1 MVLTHTDSESP
12 ETVVVA
18 HDAKVEISARPP
30 QRNRRDLSGRPQR
43 PRRTNAQELLITVGF
58 LTVALLLV
66 IAGSIVWVQSE
77 VDDLTTAVEGLTVA
91 ANPDQTNWLI
101 VGSDSR
107 EGIEEGS
114 EGSGV
119 FIGEEVI
126 GRRTDTLMVARLD
139 TDSGTVD
146 LMSLPRDLWVP
157 IHGTAR
163 DGRINSAFNG
173 EDGQQRLIDTVQNVL
188 DVDIHHYAEINF
200 VGFQA
205 GVDALGGVPVWF
217 DRALRDPASGLNIDT
232 PGCHVL
238 DGYEALAFA
247 RSRNL
252 EFYDGQAWRQD
263 GSGDLG
269 RSTRQK
275 FLLERMATHAT
286 ATLDITDV
294 GTMARLLGAAGDNLT
309 VDSGIT
315 TDRMVELARVFRN
328 MGDEAITTHVLPTV
342 PFRTPGGSAVLA
354 MQPAE
359 AQPILALF
367 RGEDPEPVV
376 AEEAA
381 VRLSIFNGSRTPGQA
396 GEVERALGA
405 EGFQIDLIDNGP
417 TTKETLISYGPGME
431 LGAERIAR
439 YLEVAPT
446 FVPDSDA
453 RGISLT
459 TGTNYEGI
467 REVPLDADEVSAP
480 EVPVPVGGEL
490 PPPIAATPS
499 IEIGVVPGTP
509 PPGTVCE

>member
-1 MVLTHTDSESP
+1 MVLTHADSEIQ
-12 ETVVVA
+12 EREAVT
-18 HDAKVEISARPP
+18 HDAEVKIATGSPP
-30 QRNRRDLSGRPQR
+30 PSRRSLNGRPQR
-43 PRRTNAQELLITVGF
+43 PRRTNVQELLITLGF
-58 LTVALLLV
+58 LVVALLLV

-77 VDDLTTAVEGLTVA
+77 VGEITTAVEGLA
-91 ANPDQTNWLI
+91 PADNPNQTNWLI

-114 EGSGV
+114 EGSEV

-126 GRRTDTLMVARLD
+126 GRRTDTVMIARLD
-139 TDSGTVD
+139 TDSGLVD

-157 IHGTAR
+157 IDGTAR

-173 EDGQQRLIDTVQNVL
+173 EDGQQRLIDTVQSVL
-188 DVDIHHYAEINF
+188 DIDIHHYAEINF
-200 VGFQA
+200 IGFQA
-205 GVDALGGVPVWF
+205 GVDALGGIPVWF
-217 DRALRDPASGLNIDT
+217 DRALRDQASGLYVDV

-247 RSRNL
+247 RSRKL

-315 TDRMVELARVFRN
+315 TDRMVELAKVFKN
-328 MGDEAITTHVLPTV
+328 LGDESITTHVLPTV

-367 RGEDPEPVV
+367 RGEEPEPVL

-381 VRLSIFNGSRTPGQA
+381 VRLSIYNGSRTPGQA

-405 EGFQIDLIDNGP
+405 EGFEIDLIDNGP
-417 TTKETLISYGPGME
+417 TTKETMISYGPGME
-431 LGAERIAR
+431 LGAERVAR

-459 TGTNYEGI
+459 TGTNFAGI
-467 REVPLDADEVSAP
+467 REVPLGADEVLAP
-480 EVPVPVGGEL
+480 EVPVPVGAKL
-490 PPPIAATPS
+490 PAPVTATPS
-499 IEIGVVPGTP
+499 IEVGVVPGTP

>member
-1 MVLTHTDSESP
+1 MVLTHTDTDTHEDTSIAVEPELKISP
-12 ETVVVA
+12 ERQS
-18 HDAKVEISARPP
+18 K
-30 QRNRRDLSGRPQR
+30 RNLAGRPQR
-43 PRRTNAQELLITVGF
+43 PRRTNAQELLITLGF
-58 LTVALLLV
+58 LAVALLLAV
-66 IAGSIVWVQSE
+66 AGSIVWVQSE
-77 VDDLTTAVEGLTVA
+77 VGDLTTAVEGLA
-91 ANPDQTNWLI
+91 AAENPNQTNWLI

-114 EGSGV
+114 EGSEV

-126 GRRTDTLMVARLD
+126 GRRTDTVMVARLD
-139 TDSGTVD
+139 TDSGLVD

-188 DVDIHHYAEINF
+188 DIDIHHYAEINF
-200 VGFQA
+200 VGFQD

-217 DRALRDPASGLNIDT
+217 DRALRDPAAGLSIDT

-247 RSRNL
+247 RSRKL
-252 EFYDGQAWRQD
+252 EFYDGQDWRQD

-275 FLLERMATHAT
+275 FLLQRMATHA
-286 ATLDITDV
+286 ASSLDITDV

-315 TDRMVELARVFRN
+315 TDRMVELARVFKN
-328 MGDEAITTHVLPTV
+328 LGDGSITTHVLPTV
-342 PFRTPGGSAVLA
+342 PFRTPGGAAVLA

-359 AQPILALF
+359 AQPILAVF
-367 RGEDPEPVV
+367 RGEEPEPIV

-396 GEVERALGA
+396 GEVERGLGA
-405 EGFQIDLIDNGP
+405 EGFEIDLIDNGP
-417 TTKETLISYGPGME
+417 TTKETLIEYGPGME

-439 YLEVAPT
+439 YLEVAAT
-446 FVPDSDA
+446 FVPNPDA

-459 TGTNYEGI
+459 TGTEFEGL
-467 REVPLDADEVSAP
+467 RSVPLAAEEVSAP
-480 EVPVPVGGEL
+480 EVPVPVGADL
-490 PPPIAATPS
+490 PAPVTATPAV
-499 IEIGVVPGTP
+499 EIGVIPGDP